1 MLSSNVVD
9 SFSIPFLKII
19 IRAAHRI
26 VLSELQATVIE
37 KVTQTLISCTFYKTS
52 HFTHLYSLFPA
63 EPHPLPYIKAA
74 TAILYSMPYIE
85 LMLMEWISLIPH
97 MPSIYF
103 QPAHHTIID

>member
-52 HFTHLYSLFPA
+52 HFTLITIFSVA
-63 EPHPLPYIKAA
+63 D
-74 TAILYSMPYIE
+74 ILYLLSV
-85 LMLMEWISLIPH
+85 LIT
-97 MPSIYF
+97 
-103 QPAHHTIID
+103 Q

>member
-52 HFTHLYSLFPA
+52 HFTLITILSVA
-63 EPHPLPYIKAA
+63 D
-74 TAILYSMPYIE
+74 ILYLLSV
-85 LMLMEWISLIPH
+85 LIT
-97 MPSIYF
+97 
-103 QPAHHTIID
+103 Q

>member
-52 HFTHLYSLFPA
+52 HFTLIPVTIFSVA
-63 EPHPLPYIKAA
+63 D
-74 TAILYSMPYIE
+74 ILYLLSV
-85 LMLMEWISLIPH
+85 LIT
-97 MPSIYF
+97 
-103 QPAHHTIID
+103 Q

>member
-26 VLSELQATVIE
+26 VLATVIE

-52 HFTHLYSLFPA
+52 HFTLITIFSVA
-63 EPHPLPYIKAA
+63 D
-74 TAILYSMPYIE
+74 ILYLLSV
-85 LMLMEWISLIPH
+85 LIT
-97 MPSIYF
+97 
-103 QPAHHTIID
+103 Q